1 MRIERE
7 TRETAIAAEVAV
19 GSGVADVATGIP
31 FLDHMMTA
39 LARYSG
45 LDITLQAKG
54 DLKHHIVEDV
64 AITLGKALAQ
74 ILPANC
80 ARFGS
85 STVVM
90 DDALV
95 QVVMDAG
102 GRAWYEGPIP
112 GALYDHWMRSFA
124 SNSGLTLHIL
134 VIRGSDRHH
143 IVEASFKALGFA
155 LRQALRVDDTVQS
168 TKGPVAVRLS

>member
-1 MRIERE
+1 MKIERE
-7 TRETAIAAEVAV
+7 TRETTISAEVTV
-19 GSGVADVATGIP
+19 GNGVAAVATSIP
-31 FLDHMMTA
+31 FFDHMLTA

-54 DLKHHIVEDV
+54 DLKHHIVEDI
-64 AITLGKALAQ
+64 AITLGKAFVEV
-74 ILPANC
+74 LPVSC
-80 ARFGS
+80 ARFGD
-85 STVVM
+85 STVAM

-95 QVVMDAG
+95 LVVLDAG

-124 SNSGLTLHIL
+124 SNAGLTLHIR

-155 LRQALRVDDTVQS
+155 LRQALRVDGTVQS
-168 TKGPVAVRLS
+168 TKGPVTVRIS

>member
-1 MRIERE
+1 MKIERK
-7 TRETAIAAEVAV
+7 TRETTITAEVSA
-19 GSGVADVATGIP
+19 GSGVARVATSVP
-31 FLDHMMTA
+31 FLDHMLTT

-64 AITLGKALAQ
+64 AITLGKAFAEV
-74 ILPANC
+74 LPGNC
-80 ARFGS
+80 TRFGNS
-85 STVVM
+85 AVVM

-95 QVVMDAG
+95 QAVLDAG

-112 GALYDHWMRSFA
+112 SGLYDHWMRSFA
-124 SNSGLTLHIL
+124 SNAGLTLHIL

-155 LRQALRVDDTVQS
+155 LRDALRVEDTVQS
-168 TKGPVAVRLS
+168 TKGAVAVRIS

>member
-1 MRIERE
+1 MKIERE
-7 TRETAIAAEVAV
+7 TRETTVSAEVTL
-19 GSGVADVATGIP
+19 GGGVATVATGLP
-31 FLDHMMTA
+31 FLDHMVTA

-45 LDITLQAKG
+45 LDIDLRASG
-54 DLKHHIVEDV
+54 DLKHHIIEDI
-64 AITLGKALAQ
+64 AITMGLAFARV
-74 ILPANC
+74 LPVNC
-80 ARFGS
+80 ARFGN

-95 QVVMDAG
+95 QVVLDAG
-102 GRAWYEGPIP
+102 GRAYYEGPIP

-124 SNSGLTLHIL
+124 SNAGVTLHIM

-168 TKGPVAVRLS
+168 TKGAVAVRIS